1 MILNY
6 YENKIIKNALL
17 PAEWKSQES
26 LDELLNFL
34 QSNWEQRA
42 IFYDDGKVNSKQ
54 QFLDF
59 IGQKNIRTKDY
70 VGTIVYKG
78 HQLNIFPKV
87 FKEFKDDDDR
97 KSLDL
102 QHLMHNLVKWIEY
115 TAKIDYPYI
124 SIAAD
129 MENTDDLQEL
139 FVSLYVRLDM
149 SKPLWIEVYSFAMRK
164 KQKTCQRFEVDL
176 ISRIISPRNIRLVSL
191 ASFCVHIQHLNLII
205 C

>member
-102 QHLMHNLVKWIEY
+102 QHLMHNHLDVLIVDIY
-115 TAKIDYPYI
+115 TLETVY
-124 SIAAD
+124 
-129 MENTDDLQEL
+129 
-139 FVSLYVRLDM
+139 SLYFADHVILYCTDSLD
-149 SKPLWIEVYSFAMRK
+149 S
-164 KQKTCQRFEVDL
+164 
-176 ISRIISPRNIRLVSL
+176 
-191 ASFCVHIQHLNLII
+191 
-205 C
+205 

>member
-139 FVSLYVRLDM
+139 FVSLYVRYVKAALDRG
-149 SKPLWIEVYSFAMRK
+149 LFFRYEE